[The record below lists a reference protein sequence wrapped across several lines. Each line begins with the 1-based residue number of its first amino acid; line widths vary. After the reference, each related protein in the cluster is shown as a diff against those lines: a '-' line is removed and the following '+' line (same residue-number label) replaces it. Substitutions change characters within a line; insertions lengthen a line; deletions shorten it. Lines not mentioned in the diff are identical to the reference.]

1 MATLHN
7 HLQDLLHQNQF
18 SLTYLQLTLIHFSLV
33 FISCAQAYFCH
44 FPFPS
49 TCCVL
54 HPFCW
59 YTKQNP
65 LNTARVWSLLM
76 TEWGWEGPSS
86 TEFQTCSQGASAGC
100 FSCSRPAPQNWTW
113 HWMLD
118 QPYQSA
124 SVVTRWEDRTSSTP
138 VSYTKSPGRKANAW
152 EWRTT
157 PFFPLQLWAEHR

>member
-1 MATLHN
+1 MATLHK

-86 TEFQTCSQGASAGC
+86 TEFQTCSQGPVQGVS
-100 FSCSRPAPQNWTW
+100 PAPGLPPKTG
-113 HWMLD
+113 LD
-118 QPYQSA
+118 TECWISHTSQPQLSLDGK
-124 SVVTRWEDRTSSTP
+124 DRTSSTP